1 MDSVDLQSVTLTLE
15 EAMSIASVTDYQRM
29 MRSENIWWPA
39 LARPRDVASRKETIH
54 WILDTAKIEVK
65 DFGQVTFED
74 MTTVDMLV
82 EPQFGSAGL
91 EIGIEAFQD
100 LRNGRWG
107 GEAID
112 SGTAWARQ
120 MGAQMAY
127 WPQYRMARS
136 LLANPVCYDTLA
148 FFHHSHQVNP
158 GDASSPTYANLLDAT
173 SLGTLSPIDETVTVD
188 VAVKNL
194 NRAIAYIRSLK
205 SPNARD
211 PRFLQPVGI
220 LVPTAMTARIQQLT
234 NARFIAQAA
243 SSGGGSG
250 DITGVI
256 RNLGLGDPLI
266 APEIGAGY
274 TYDGYSGSDVD
285 YYIVC
290 ETADV
295 EIGPFVYAR
304 REAWNIV
311 YHDLQS
317 SAELARRGKLQ
328 WVCRGRNEIVPAL
341 PYTIFKVKGS

>member
-1 MDSVDLQSVTLTLE
+1 MDTVDLQQVTLTLE
-15 EAMSIASVTDYQRM
+15 EAMSVASVTDYHRM
-29 MRSENIWWPA
+29 MRSENVWWPA
-39 LARPRDVASRKETIH
+39 LARPRDVASRRETIH

-65 DFGQVTFED
+65 DFGQVVFED

-100 LRNGRWG
+100 LRNGVWG

-120 MGAQMAY
+120 IGAQMAY
-127 WPQYRMARS
+127 WPQYRLARM
-136 LLANPVCYDTLA
+136 LLANPTCFDGQP
-148 FFHHSHQVNP
+148 FFDRSHPLVP
-158 GDASSPTYANLLDAT
+158 GDTSQGTYANLLDAT
-173 SLGTLSPIDETVTVD
+173 SMGALKPIDASVSVD
-188 VAVKNL
+188 TALNNL
-194 NRAIAYIRSLK
+194 NDVVAYIRSLK

-211 PRFLQPVGI
+211 PRFLTPIGI
-220 LVPTAMTARIQQLT
+220 LVPTKMTTRIQQLT
-234 NARFIAQAA
+234 NAKFIAQTAG
-243 SSGGGSG
+243 SGAGSG
-250 DITGVI
+250 DITNVV

-274 TYDGYSGSDVD
+274 SYDGYSGSDVD
-285 YYIVC
+285 YYVVC
-290 ETADV
+290 ETQDV